1 MKTKK
6 HNKRKNKL
14 TKSLNGSGLKGGAN
28 DGDGDNNSEAKP
40 TPSYMKYNLIM
51 LALSGAY
58 IFFKL
63 TKA

>member
-6 HNKRKNKL
+6 HNKRRNKV
-14 TKSLNGSGLKGGAN
+14 GLKGGAN
-28 DGDGDNNSEAKP
+28 DSNSDSEAKP

-51 LALSGAY
+51 LGLSSAY